1 MKAFLNWWYRVSL
14 PTKKMEDTSP
24 AQREKTRYARLT
36 TAFSLLLFLLT
47 LLLTPWSLFDSHNAA
62 APLIALL
69 GLGAV
74 TTALIFNKLGWNIAA
89 ASMIVS
95 STLINVTG
103 TMITNPLDPSFVPV
117 FSALVIPVILAG
129 ALMPPVAALIEGLIN
144 CTIILLIAL
153 LQKHTLAYDQMV
165 RLGMTSV
172 SIALPIL
179 LQIVVAI
186 VTYVIMNNLL
196 AAIRRADRAEEI
208 VALQSEISEFER
220 KQASDQEQLEK
231 GIALIA
237 QVHADIAAGNLTTR
251 VPLGSEHVL
260 WQIAVPLN
268 NLLNRVQ
275 QWKNQADQAERTEA
289 AITYA
294 VREMQEKRRFQQN
307 AFFRQRTGTSVDPLL
322 VEINYLSEQKSQ
334 GLQSF

>member
-1 MKAFLNWWYRVSL
+1 VSL
-14 PTKKMEDTSP
+14 PAKKTEDTSP

-74 TTALIFNKLGWNIAA
+74 TTALIFNKMGWNIAA

-153 LQKHTLAYDQMV
+153 LQKHTPAYDQMV
-165 RLGMTSV
+165 R
-172 SIALPIL
+172 
-179 LQIVVAI
+179 
-186 VTYVIMNNLL
+186 
-196 AAIRRADRAEEI
+196 
-208 VALQSEISEFER
+208 
-220 KQASDQEQLEK
+220 
-231 GIALIA
+231 
-237 QVHADIAAGNLTTR
+237 
-251 VPLGSEHVL
+251 
-260 WQIAVPLN
+260 
-268 NLLNRVQ
+268 
-275 QWKNQADQAERTEA
+275 
-289 AITYA
+289 
-294 VREMQEKRRFQQN
+294 
-307 AFFRQRTGTSVDPLL
+307 
-322 VEINYLSEQKSQ
+322 
-334 GLQSF
+334 